1 MNIKIFFIPLLAT
14 GLFFF
19 VYILLAATTNFLS
32 VEAGYA
38 IGEVSRWCERIS
50 DGYFRE
56 PANALSNLGFITTGL
71 IMFWILANEKKRKDS
86 RFHGPT
92 PTALLYASAA
102 LFLGPGSLLMHGTHT
117 TWGQWADWLS
127 MIMYISIP
135 WLVNVFVIKNYKESS
150 FVKVYLYIVGVYG
163 LLSWLFGTGLGINFN
178 FWALSIALWVITEV
192 LQNYNSKIVRYLSGF
207 VGIAVMSVF
216 GIFPDQVIL
225 NFSEYWWVVLFWLP
239 ALILDEKSPV
249 KKNYFPWYWAG
260 VGFYIAAFAIWLQ
273 GYPGTAL
280 CNPDSIF
287 QPHGIWHILSAC
299 ATLSFF
305 FFFRSTQKI

>member
-1 MNIKIFFIPLLAT
+1 M
-14 GLFFF
+14 
-19 VYILLAATTNFLS
+19 
-32 VEAGYA
+32 
-38 IGEVSRWCERIS
+38 
-50 DGYFRE
+50 
-56 PANALSNLGFITTGL
+56 
-71 IMFWILANEKKRKDS
+71 
-86 RFHGPT
+86 
-92 PTALLYASAA
+92 
-102 LFLGPGSLLMHGTHT
+102 
-117 TWGQWADWLS
+117 
-127 MIMYISIP
+127 
-135 WLVNVFVIKNYKESS
+135 
-150 FVKVYLYIVGVYG
+150 
-163 LLSWLFGTGLGINFN
+163 SWLFGTGLGINFN

-192 LQNYNSKIVRYLSGF
+192 LQNYNSKTVRYLSGF

>member
-1 MNIKIFFIPLLAT
+1 MYTFCLRLQQTFF
-14 GLFFF
+14 
-19 VYILLAATTNFLS
+19 

-38 IGEVSRWCERIS
+38 IGEVSDGVKEYG
-50 DGYFRE
+50 GYFRE

-71 IMFWILANEKKRKDS
+71 IMFGFWHEKTKKIGLWAYSYCITVRLGS
-86 RFHGPT
+86 IISWTGFF
-92 PTALLYASAA
+92 AYAWNTYC
-102 LFLGPGSLLMHGTHT
+102 M
-117 TWGQWADWLS
+117 GQADWLS

-192 LQNYNSKIVRYLSGF
+192 LQNYNSKTVRYLSGF

-260 VGFYIAAFAIWLQ
+260 VGFYIFQAFLAA
-273 GYPGTAL
+273 G
-280 CNPDSIF
+280 
-287 QPHGIWHILSAC
+287 
-299 ATLSFF
+299 
-305 FFFRSTQKI
+305 